1 MRWRGMDR
9 GVQAKLYQLSTRVV
23 ESQRSNTLRS
33 NLRRGTYTGRLFGYG
48 GSKSH
53 TEDQETPKD
62 MFEDA
67 CVHGDV

>member
-9 GVQAKLYQLSTRVV
+9 GVQAKLYQLSPTVV
-23 ESQRSNTLRS
+23 ESHKSNTSRS
-33 NLRRGTYTGRLFGYG
+33 NLRIGTYTGRLFGYG
-48 GSKSH
+48 GGTSH
-53 TEDQETPKD
+53 IEYQETLKD